1 VILCAWTGAAM
12 AGESCVQ
19 RPGRHFDAGV
29 AYHLARDGIA
39 HRMTAER
46 GVCVDGASAA
56 SLDAAVR
63 QVERRYWEV
72 ALRLRGACDEK
83 ALVEWAGRE
92 GLRFEVTDAVDLQRR
107 PAGRMFH
114 LRSYTDEEVAFHRR
128 KLEEAPKPACP
139 GENVIARLGYHWSP

>member
-1 VILCAWTGAAM
+1 VRGRGERRLARCGGA
-12 AGESCVQ
+12 
-19 RPGRHFDAGV
+19 PGRAALLGG
-29 AYHLARDGIA
+29 R
-39 HRMTAER
+39 
-46 GVCVDGASAA
+46 ASPA
-56 SLDAAVR
+56 
-63 QVERRYWEV
+63 
-72 ALRLRGACDEK
+72 GACDEK